1 MSGKVLT
8 LRRGAPMPIRP
19 DTKTVGDVEAQMTR
33 LLLIGALLARRN
45 LNIFRTLK
53 TVSVSFASE
62 IEAEEFAK
70 LLRGARR
77 GAR

>member
-1 MSGKVLT
+1 MSKVVKLCT
-8 LRRGAPMPIRP
+8 KPVQVTSTSIDEGWEFLSRLFLMHAFVTRP
-19 DTKTVGDVEAQMTR
+19 N
-33 LLLIGALLARRN
+33 I
-45 LNIFRTLK
+45 NIFRTLK